1 MAVGGR
7 GRRVWVILSLLVLGA
22 ADSKGQTQADAPP
35 EIRIGRAPSPIVIDG
50 DLSDEGWKGATKI
63 EKFFE
68 TNPGDNVEPKV
79 RTVAYLAYDDHF
91 FYAGFEFFDPDPS
104 KIRAPYADRDDV
116 SSSTDYGGIIL
127 DTRNDR
133 RTGLLLLANPR
144 GIQYDAITDDVTGN
158 EDSSPDF
165 YWDSAAKITAT
176 GWVLEMR
183 VPFSSLRYGNEDPQT
198 WGILLYRNYPRDF
211 RYQMFSAKLPRGGN
225 CFICRSNVLTGLSG
239 LPSGGHLVIAPAVTA
254 TDNAVP
260 KDGLGTSLQSE
271 GIDGDGHLDLKWTPS
286 ARTI

>member
-1 MAVGGR
+1 CTSFVSSFTLSKTAKILSPRRYPTKANRPTGIA
-7 GRRVWVILSLLVLGA
+7 GRRAPSPRPSPAERERRSAKSFVLTLTFWGPVRPKPCMALGRKALWVILSLTALPEA
-22 ADSKGQTQADAPP
+22 AAAAAPNEIP
-35 EIRIGRAPSPIVIDG
+35 EIRISRASAPIVIDG

-144 GIQYDAITDDVTGN
+144 GIQYDAISDDTTGN
-158 EDSSPDF
+158 EDSSPDY
-165 YWDSAAKITAT
+165 YWDSAAKITAQ
-176 GWVLEMR
+176 GWVLEIR
-183 VPFSSLRYGNEDPQT
+183 VPLSSLRYP
-198 WGILLYRNYPRDF
+198 P
-211 RYQMFSAKLPRGGN
+211 
-225 CFICRSNVLTGLSG
+225 
-239 LPSGGHLVIAPAVTA
+239 
-254 TDNAVP
+254 
-260 KDGLGTSLQSE
+260 
-271 GIDGDGHLDLKWTPS
+271 GDKQ
-286 ARTI
+286 